1 MDFKRKDVIINRFN
15 DAIKYIAEMQKA
27 IFDEN
32 RPKEIELKR
41 NAGEAL
47 SCAYE
52 WSVKYH
58 LFFHAENIPQDW
70 KDCDFFREHPQIRW
84 GDLIYALRDRNKARS
99 FSTRLP
105 NFNTLYDDKKDG
117 RNISTH
123 SGKEPIEENIISFS
137 QEVRK
142 LILAYVDNNAIL
154 NNIEDFLEDFNA
166 TAWESLYIS
175 CNKFQQ
181 EDTNYILLVG
191 DIRNQSTAYKKY
203 LGSLPWN
210 LIIDFDQNSRET
222 DGFFKDAFSSNPI
235 QPKIINITNRDLGLD
250 FFPIAP
256 QSHFHYFIKGYLD
269 DGANIDPNTKW
280 GSWNQR
286 GGLGDNFQKAI
297 SAFASKYFSNTKVVV
312 FHEDISF
319 TGGVCNILNQVFG
332 DRIEFSICSKNTRLF
347 ERIVEEDGN
356 NGQHI
361 PITISE
367 LANGIA
373 LHQKEFEVQN
383 YFENTYRLPHDKN
396 TKTSGVDGLFTAD
409 EMASFEEDM
418 EVLHLDILK
427 GAKEEDRIDFLNGKL
442 PLSWYGASLKDSF
455 DVMHPKQKGI
465 LKNIEKGEKRIYYI
479 QHEPGVGGTTLVRR
493 LAWELHDENPV
504 VILKDYRDGRRIVKK
519 IEEIFD
525 KTRKRVYIVA
535 NVPQSIS
542 VDDLPELKR
551 LLEANTRTFSIIAVG
566 RNLPKSDEKL
576 THWGDNCIGLI
587 NEFKKHLPQLGYNAA
602 TITKKEAALDSIYN
616 GKTPD
621 EKTPFYIGFLVSE
634 ENFYGLDAYI
644 KNFVD
649 AIKLNPQQQQ
659 IIKYLALVQEYLNE
673 RLPSVFFSKLMKTSS
688 KRLFESDLTSLL
700 PTDFDHVLTKTVDNN
715 IKFWTLKHPLFAKK
729 FKEILL
735 RGNSE
740 RKDAWQ
746 DNLPELCK
754 EFIEDSN
761 ISGEQ
766 SHHIQEKILQPL
778 FIGNRK
784 QRADGSKEAFTDIVL
799 QMNEDAR
806 ESVFVKLAETYPDNA
821 HYHSHLA
828 RFYAYTKKN
837 SEKALEYADKAIRLN
852 DQDALLF
859 HIRGM
864 CYRQELYRKIDDIK
878 EASKSNRPF
887 FSEQVDEILYDLAPK
902 AAKEFQTARKL
913 QKYSEYGYVAH
924 IQMLIKLIDFGHSLT
939 KQSKAEFLSSEKEPY
954 SEWLDEAATLLEE
967 VKRLTIGEDGIDNQY
982 VNDCDDELKAFVDKY
997 DVVIQYL
1004 NNQLEKT
1011 QNPERLRRRIVRY
1024 MMENQRNF
1032 GKNQDS
1038 IRRMMDLMAVNI
1050 KNEPDKEGNF
1060 YLWFQ
1065 AARHSNMKILDA
1077 IDIMARWKML
1087 STSLDASYYFY
1098 VLKVIGAIEGSSE
1111 EMADAVKLIAE
1122 SKQKARSL
1130 SNNTYC
1136 HEWYGLNHEMR
1147 RLVSGRDVKGGLH
1160 DDRCE
1165 LVRGIVTNWANY
1177 GDGEITIRNANQL
1190 KVFFNPSETKITE
1203 DYLNQEVEFYLGF
1216 SYDGL
1221 RAKNVQRYG
1230 TTQRKKQFTTGQNSV
1245 EEVAKMVSNKNEKVG
1260 LQKPEPKF
1268 VHLKNEEKKSV
1279 PNNHAANFKIFNG
1292 QIKIKNFSDGYIKC
1306 PELDKDI
1313 AFGRANLQGCDMK
1326 DIEVGTEV
1334 EVRIEVK
1341 NKILKTSTNGR
1352 NYKAS
1357 EIRLVSK

>member
-32 RPKEIELKR
+32 REKEIELKR
-41 NAGEAL
+41 NTGEAL

-58 LFFHAENIPQDW
+58 LYHHVSIIPYSFKNNGFFGCDW
-70 KDCDFFREHPQIRW
+70 KDYLLFNLKNHGQPFQGYE
-84 GDLIYALRDRNKARS
+84 
-99 FSTRLP
+99 LP
-105 NFNTLYDDKKDG
+105 NFSILQIDKKDG

-154 NNIEDFLEDFNA
+154 SNIEDFVEDFNA
-166 TAWESLYIS
+166 TTWESLYVS
-175 CNKFQQ
+175 CNKFQR

-191 DIRNQSTAYKKY
+191 DIRNQPAAYKKY

-210 LIIDFDQNSRET
+210 LIIDFDQNSREP
-222 DGFFKDAFSSNPI
+222 DGFFKEAFSSNAI
-235 QPKIINITNRDLGLD
+235 QPKIININNRDLGLN
-250 FFPIAP
+250 FFPSSP
-256 QSHFHYFIKGYLD
+256 QSHFHYFIKGYLN
-269 DGANIDPNTKW
+269 DGANIDPNIKW

-297 SAFASKYFSNTKVVV
+297 SAFASKYPSNTKAVI
-312 FHEDISF
+312 FHEDVLF
-319 TGGVCNILNQVFG
+319 VGGVCDMLNGIYGERV
-332 DRIEFSICSKNTRLF
+332 ELMVCSKNNRIK
-347 ERIVEEDGN
+347 ERIFGDDDNATGY
-356 NGQHI
+356 NGKQI
-361 PITISE
+361 PITLSE

-383 YFENTYRLPHDKN
+383 HFENTYRLPHDKN

-427 GAKEEDRIDFLNGKL
+427 GAKEEDRIDFLNGKF
-442 PLSWYGASLKDSF
+442 PLSWYGANLKDSF

-465 LKNIEKGEKRIYYI
+465 FKNIEKGEKRIYYI

-493 LAWELHDENPV
+493 LAWELHDQYPV

-542 VDDLPELKR
+542 VDDLPVLKR
-551 LLEANTRTFSIIAVG
+551 LLVANTRTFSIIAVG
-566 RNLPKSDEKL
+566 RSLPKSDEKL

-587 NEFKKHLPQLGYNAA
+587 NEFKKYLPQLGYNAA
-602 TITKKEAALDSIYN
+602 TIAKKDDALDSIYN

-649 AIKLNPQQQQ
+649 AIKSNPQQQQ
-659 IIKYLALVQEYLNE
+659 VIKYLALVQEYLNE
-673 RLPSVFFSKLMKTSS
+673 RLPSVFFSKLVKTSS
-688 KRLFESDLTSLL
+688 KRLFESDLTSVL
-700 PTDFDHVLTKTVDNN
+700 PIGFDHVITKTVEGN

-740 RKDAWQ
+740 RIDAWQ

-761 ISGEQ
+761 MSGEQ

-784 QRADGSKEAFTDIVL
+784 QRADGSKEAFTAIVL

-878 EASKSNRPF
+878 EAKRFNRPF
-887 FSEQVDEILYDLAPK
+887 FSEQVDEILNNLAPK

-913 QKYSEYGYVAH
+913 QRNSEYGYVAH

-939 KQSKAEFLSSEKEPY
+939 KQSKAEFLSSETEPY
-954 SEWLDEAATLLEE
+954 LEWLDEAATLLEE

-997 DVVIQYL
+997 DVVIQNL

-1011 QNPERLRRRIVRY
+1011 KNPERLRRRIVRY
-1024 MMENQRNF
+1024 MMENQPNF

-1038 IRRMMDLMAVNI
+1038 IRRMMNLMADNI

-1077 IDIMARWKML
+1077 IDLMARWKMQ

-1160 DDRCE
+1160 EDKCE
-1165 LVRGIVTNWANY
+1165 LVRGVITSYYNDGY
-1177 GDGEITIRNANQL
+1177 GEITIRNANQL

-1245 EEVAKMVSNKNEKVG
+1245 EEVAKMVSNKNEKAAP
-1260 LQKPEPKF
+1260 QKSEPKF
-1268 VHLKNEEKKSV
+1268 VDLKTEKKKAA
-1279 PNNHAANFKIFNG
+1279 PNIHAADYKAFKG
-1292 QIKIKNFSDGYIKC
+1292 EIKVKNFSDGYIKC

-1326 DIEVGTEV
+1326 DIKVGTEV
-1334 EVRIEVK
+1334 EVHIEVK

-1357 EIRLVSK
+1357 EVRLK